1 MTISA
6 AEVCAK
12 LSSGSFESRFLY
24 FMRLSGIEKVEVEY
38 SGGGDSGSIEN
49 VVVHSKNMNEE
60 TRTTLESDFLNDR
73 YDSEIGHYIWEKHG
87 SFADGG
93 GYHVSGKVVYSVGET
108 ETEDSIDLVGTDYT
122 TEYGEW
128 NEEIEDYDSEEESEE
143 DWEEHC
149 WSREEG
155 EVYTGLGSM
164 WGSNKRKNDLSLLIR
179 YATAK
184 YDEVPEEI
192 HNVILTSATMGDDA
206 GKEYIKNKK

>member
-38 SGGGDSGSIEN
+38 SGGGDSGAIEN
-49 VVVHSKNMNEE
+49 VVIHSKTMNEDD
-60 TRTTLESDFLNDR
+60 RTTLESDFLNDR
-73 YDSEIGHYIWEKHG
+73 YDNELGHYIWEKHG

-93 GYHVSGKVVYSVGET
+93 GYYVSGRVTYSVGET
-108 ETEDSIDLVGTDYT
+108 ELEDSIELSGTDYT
-122 TEYGEW
+122 TEYEDY
-128 NEEIEDYDSEEESEE
+128 NEETEEYETEHEESE

-155 EVYTGLGSM
+155 EVYTGMGSM
-164 WGSNKRKNDLSLLIR
+164 WGGNKRNNDLSLLIR

-184 YDEVPEEI
+184 YNEVPEEI
-192 HNVILTSATMGDDA
+192 HNVILTAATMGDEAAKD
-206 GKEYIKNKK
+206 YIKNKK